1 MIKYTIIIIT
11 ITIFASCSRN
21 NPYANYIEKYRS
33 EKKREMLKDERFP
46 LKSEKEFEDIKY
58 YKANDT
64 YKVNCT
70 FQKTD
75 GAKPFDLPTYSG
87 KIKPYI
93 EYGRLTC
100 PVAKDTIHLSIYRS
114 IANLQ
119 IYKNHLFLPF
129 KDLTT
134 GTETYGGGR
143 YIDLQLDEIIDNK
156 IEIDFNKCYNPWCA
170 YSDGFN
176 CPIPP
181 KENQLSI
188 AIRAGEKNYEDI
200 HKSATHN

>member
-1 MIKYTIIIIT
+1 MIKYTITIIT
-11 ITIFASCSRN
+11 ITILASCSKN
-21 NPYANYIEKYRS
+21 NPYSIYLGKYRA
-33 EKKREMLKDERFP
+33 EKKSEMLKDERFP
-46 LKSEKEFEDIKY
+46 LKNEKDFAGIKY
-58 YKANDT
+58 YKANDK
-64 YKVNCT
+64 YRVNCS
-70 FQKTD
+70 FQKTE

-87 KIKPYI
+87 KTRPYI
-93 EYGRLTC
+93 EYGRLSC
-100 PVAKDTIHLSIYRS
+100 PVEKHMVQLSIYRS

-134 GTETYGGGR
+134 DRETYGGGR
-143 YIDLQLDEIIDNK
+143 YIDLQLDDIKDNA

-181 KENQLSI
+181 KENQLNI
-188 AIRAGEKNYEDI
+188 AIKAGEKNYEGP
-200 HKSATHN
+200 HKTAAHN

>member
-1 MIKYTIIIIT
+1 MIKYTITIIT
-11 ITIFASCSRN
+11 ITILASCSKN
-21 NPYANYIEKYRS
+21 SPYSIYLGKYRA
-33 EKKREMLKDERFP
+33 EKKSEMLKDERFP
-46 LKSEKEFEDIKY
+46 LKNEKDFAGIKY
-58 YKANDT
+58 YKANDK
-64 YKVNCT
+64 YRVNCT
-70 FQKTD
+70 FQKTE

-87 KIKPYI
+87 KTRPYI
-93 EYGRLTC
+93 EYGRLSC
-100 PVAKDTIHLSIYRS
+100 PVEKNMVQLSIYRS

-134 GTETYGGGR
+134 DRETYGGGR
-143 YIDLQLDEIIDNK
+143 YIDLQLDDIKDNV

-181 KENQLSI
+181 KENQLNI
-188 AIRAGEKNYEDI
+188 AIKAGEKNYEGI
-200 HKSATHN
+200 HKSAAHN